1 MTDEKEVTKVED
13 LEVAPEPVKKE
24 TKKPVAAKPAAK
36 KVSFVPKAKRYSFEQ
51 WAARNGVPSHHRG
64 GRRAYVNN
72 VSKHRTLEEWDECF
86 KGY

>member
-1 MTDEKEVTKVED
+1 MTDEKEVTKVE
-13 LEVAPEPVKKE
+13 EPAPEPVKKVE
-24 TKKPVAAKPAAK
+24 KTPVAAKPVAQ
-36 KVSFVPKAKRYSFEQ
+36 KVSSIPKVKRYSFEQ

-64 GRRAYVNN
+64 GLRAYVNN